1 VVIERRRAPDEDE
14 REEQVRSTSDNE
26 RVELV
31 IRHFNVVIN
40 SRRCMAVKTR
50 PEELW
55 RAKSVGQSFG
65 LDVCSEKPKPIA
77 VDRSKKTGR
86 RLCLGI

>member
-1 VVIERRRAPDEDE
+1 
-14 REEQVRSTSDNE
+14 
-26 RVELV
+26 
-31 IRHFNVVIN
+31 
-40 SRRCMAVKTR
+40 MAVKTR

-55 RAKSVGQSFG
+55 PAKSVGQSFG